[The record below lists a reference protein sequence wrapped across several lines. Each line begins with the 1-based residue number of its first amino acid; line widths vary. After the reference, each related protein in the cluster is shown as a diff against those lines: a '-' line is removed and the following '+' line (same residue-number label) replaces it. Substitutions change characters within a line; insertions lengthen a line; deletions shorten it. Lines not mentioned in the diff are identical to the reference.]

1 LSDDIIEPSE
11 EEPSV
16 DPRNTLND
24 LIGREWIKFT
34 KTWFVA
40 DSRRYWQNKKTEL
53 HPARYPEEMVR
64 EFVRFFTKSGA
75 WVFDP
80 FLGSGATL
88 VACAEEGRS
97 SVGVEINPKYAQVSR
112 ERIAQT
118 SFFTGAHV
126 LTGDARQVADA
137 TFWSQHPLEDIEMSP
152 NGLPQF
158 DFVITSPPYWSMLR
172 TSRGGVESAQ
182 KKRAAEGL
190 DTHYSEDDADLG
202 NIEDYSEFV
211 EALGRIFDGVAQL
224 LKPGKYLTVVIQ
236 NLRAPGGE
244 VVPLAWDVC
253 RRISKVLSFQGERI
267 WCQNAKM
274 LGIWGYPRVFVPNYH
289 HHYCLIFRKAPVE

>member
-1 LSDDIIEPSE
+1 LSDDIVEPSE
-11 EEPSV
+11 DDSAV

-24 LIGREWIKFT
+24 LTGREWIKST
-34 KTWFVA
+34 KSWFVV
-40 DSRRYWQNKKTEL
+40 DSKRYWQNKGTEL

-64 EFVRFFTKSGA
+64 ELVRFFTKAGA
-75 WVFDP
+75 WVLDP

-88 VACAEEGRS
+88 VACAEEGRN

-112 ERIAQT
+112 ERVAQA
-118 SFFTGAHV
+118 SFFTAAHA
-126 LTGDARQVADA
+126 LSGDSRCLSDA
-137 TFWSQHPLEDIEMSP
+137 AFWSQHSLGGVEVSP
-152 NGLPQF
+152 RGLPQF

-190 DTHYSEDDADLG
+190 DTHYSNDETDLG
-202 NIEDYSEFV
+202 NIEDYDEFV
-211 EALGRIFDGVAQL
+211 EALGHIFDGVATL
-224 LKPGKYLTVVIQ
+224 LKPGKYMTVVIQ
-236 NLRAPGGE
+236 NLRTPGGE

-267 WCQNAKM
+267 WCQNTKM
-274 LGIWGYPRVFVPNYH
+274 LGIWGYPRIFVPNYH
-289 HHYCLIFRKAPVE
+289 HHYCLVFRKSPVE